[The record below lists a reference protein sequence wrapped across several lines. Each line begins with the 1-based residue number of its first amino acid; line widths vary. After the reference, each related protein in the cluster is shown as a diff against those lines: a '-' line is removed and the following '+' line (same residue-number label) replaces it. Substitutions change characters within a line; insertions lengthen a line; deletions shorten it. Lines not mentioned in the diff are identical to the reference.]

1 MKKMHKILIGSARVL
16 GFMAVV
22 LLILYSCK
30 KDEDSFPPTILLV
43 QEDGYISSDTSLAA
57 GSDIRM
63 KVMISKGSLNI
74 TNFLI
79 DVYTDSVSRYFDTG
93 MNTEYLL
100 WEGMFIK
107 TLAPLEDWKF
117 MAIDRDG
124 NTTTTSINISLDPI
138 SQYNALISYS
148 PTDFGAQDNV
158 QFGGCY
164 NISDSSMYFHHVVAA
179 DTSLQK
185 GIDMIC
191 FYDEIDK
198 NTIASSGANIG
209 DGIFPVNPTDWTF
222 TNETRYMESSM
233 SIDDFNMAVNDSII
247 LANYDEGEAK
257 RKAKKLTADDI
268 YTFRTG
274 SGKLGMF
281 KVNAVNGTGNG
292 SINIS
297 LKIQQ

>member
-1 MKKMHKILIGSARVL
+1 MLKTIIGSAKIL
-16 GFMAVV
+16 GFVAVV
-22 LLILYSCK
+22 LLMIYSCK

-63 KVMISKGSLNI
+63 KIMISKGSLNI

-79 DVYTDSVSRYFDTG
+79 DVFTDSVSRYFDTG

-107 TLAPLEDWKF
+107 TLAPMEDWKF

-124 NTTTTSINISLDPI
+124 NTTVTSINISLDPG
-138 SQYNALISYS
+138 SQYNPLIGYS
-148 PTDFGAQDNV
+148 PINFGAQDNL
-158 QFGGCY
+158 QYGGCY
-164 NISDSSMYFHHVVAA
+164 NIPDSSMYAHQAVAA

-185 GIDMIC
+185 GIDMLC
-191 FYDEIDK
+191 FYDAVDE
-198 NTIASSGANIG
+198 NTIASSGANIE

-222 TNETRYMESSM
+222 TNETRYMKSSM
-233 SIDDFNMAVNDSII
+233 SIDDFNAAVNDSII

-257 RKAKKLTADDI
+257 RKAKKLKADDI
-268 YTFRTG
+268 YTFRTEN
-274 SGKLGMF
+274 GKLGMF
-281 KVNAVNGTGNG
+281 KVNAVNGTGDG

-297 LKIQQ
+297 LKTQL